1 MFALRH
7 KRLLGAALREEVERR
22 ERVKRRPGVE
32 LSARLVAGSGLG
44 PEGAQRVEVF
54 EEGDSEVDGEVR
66 EPVGLGGNVLSW
78 LEVVGREG
86 RLVAKVR
93 VEHHVAAQVGE
104 LDEELF
110 PRRLPPVG
118 GRAWDGDRGCAPGE
132 ARVLVLVEGCP
143 RLREEE

>member
-1 MFALRH
+1 MSSFITRMWSFNTMYHGTNSIVSCMTKFRFPRGRPIQLTDSGGSGHASGLFALRH

-32 LSARLVAGSGLG
+32 LSARLVAGGGLG

-54 EEGDSEVDGEVR
+54 EEGDGEVDGEVR

-86 RLVAKVR
+86 
-93 VEHHVAAQVGE
+93 
-104 LDEELF
+104 
-110 PRRLPPVG
+110 
-118 GRAWDGDRGCAPGE
+118 
-132 ARVLVLVEGCP
+132 
-143 RLREEE
+143 